1 MTRLLAAPATSRNVP
16 RLALADRPT
25 TLAVPLLE
33 RLPLVPPGGRV
44 PATGRTRTFC
54 QVSLHVTPL
63 ILVLVTVNTNC
74 VVVTE
79 VIATAVPLEIPL
91 MLLAALPLPLSRVI
105 STVGAVPPV
114 SKINPLGAFRMMV
127 PAPTFPL
134 VFSE

>member
-1 MTRLLAAPATSRNVP
+1 MIRLLAAPAISRNVP
-16 RLALADRPT
+16 QFALADRPT

-33 RLPLVPPGGRV
+33 RLPPAKGV

-54 QVSLHVTPL
+54 QVSLQVTPL
-63 ILVLVTVNTNC
+63 ILLLVTVNTNC

-79 VIATAVPLEIPL
+79 VIAAAVPLETPL
-91 MLLAALPLPLSRVI
+91 ILLPALPLPLSRVI

-114 SKINPLGAFRMMV
+114 SKMNPLGAVRTIV
-127 PAPTFPL
+127 PVPTFPL

>member
-1 MTRLLAAPATSRNVP
+1 MIRLLAAPGISRSVP

-54 QVSLHVTPL
+54 HVSLQVTPL
-63 ILVLVTVNTNC
+63 ILLLVTVNTNC

-79 VIATAVPLEIPL
+79 VIAAAVPLETPL
-91 MLLAALPLPLSRVI
+91 ILLPALPLPLSRVI

-114 SKINPLGAFRMMV
+114 SKINPLGAVRMIV
-127 PAPTFPL
+127 PVPT
-134 VFSE
+134 